1 MQTVEGHE
9 NDCGRAGINGGYIAN
24 PNVRFGVNCYGYKP
38 KITQEES
45 EIMQT
50 ASLYPKNLEDIKEE
64 KQVNYWKQKIPD
76 ILVAPFNKNVW
87 SLI

>member
-1 MQTVEGHE
+1 
-9 NDCGRAGINGGYIAN
+9 
-24 PNVRFGVNCYGYKP
+24 
-38 KITQEES
+38 
-45 EIMQT
+45 MQT